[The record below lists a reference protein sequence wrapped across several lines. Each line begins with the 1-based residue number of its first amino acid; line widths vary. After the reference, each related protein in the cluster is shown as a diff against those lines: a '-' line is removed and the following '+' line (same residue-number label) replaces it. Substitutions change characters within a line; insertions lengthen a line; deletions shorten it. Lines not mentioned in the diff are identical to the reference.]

1 MLLVIRDM
9 KGTIVPLPVDAPRI
23 GEVYR
28 HYKGDS
34 YRVKLLA
41 LHSNDDEWMVVY
53 EPLYENPDA
62 PFFTRPL
69 REWYE
74 EVEWET
80 KTTIRFS
87 LATES

>member
-1 MLLVIRDM
+1 M
-9 KGTIVPLPVDAPRI
+9 KGTVVPLSEDAPQA
-23 GEVYR
+23 GETYR

-53 EPLYENPDA
+53 EPLYTNPDA

-69 REWYE
+69 REWGE
-74 EVEWET
+74 IVEWEGERVE
-80 KTTIRFS
+80 RFKKI
-87 LATES
+87 